1 MFQVVM
7 NSLRMLFH
15 VEPYVSVDNYRD
27 RDDKLVI
34 LIKETKKNFLNY

>member
-7 NSLRMLFH
+7 NSLRMSFH
-15 VEPYVSVDNYRD
+15 VKPYVLVDNYRD
-27 RDDKLVI
+27 RVDKLVI